1 MLRSPTEVQP
11 TRAPGAP
18 SAPPVVTGP
27 VVVAVSPAGEDDAAI
42 RAACDVA
49 THFHTS
55 LEAVAVV
62 EPLGSYAI
70 GTEVMLV
77 APELEAAR
85 RAQLETRVRD
95 RLARALGEERS
106 WRCDVRVG
114 PPVRVVAATATERHA
129 TLLVAGSGHHG
140 IAAQLMGSE
149 LALQAVRLGDR
160 PVLSVTPG
168 WQGLPRRILCAMDFS
183 PASVRAARLACALL
197 ADGGILQL
205 LLVTPPSQQVG
216 LLGDSWL
223 RAQREEAARRF
234 AELRAILEP
243 ELPPG
248 AMLDETSRAGLVV
261 DELLDGVHRHD
272 AQLIAVGTQGRDF
285 LERLFVGSTASGV
298 MRRAHVPVLCAP
310 PPAAAERAWIEL
322 RLRGATQ
329 LERASDWPAVLDAF
343 TRRHAG
349 RRSWLEVDDP
359 SSGAQLQQRGLTFA
373 GAAFDRHDRRVVLS
387 FLDAADPM
395 RHLTRDVP
403 RVDWVA
409 LRAGPGA
416 GDEVLCLAHGRGQTL
431 LGFATE

>member
-1 MLRSPTEVQP
+1 MLRSSMESHPR
-11 TRAPGAP
+11 RASGSTAAP
-18 SAPPVVTGP
+18 AVVTGP
-27 VVVAVSPAGEDDAAI
+27 VVVAVSPAGADDAAI
-42 RAACDVA
+42 RAASDVA
-49 THFHTS
+49 THLHAA
-55 LEAVAVV
+55 LEAVAAV

-95 RLARALGEERS
+95 RLARALGEDRS

-129 TLLVAGSGHHG
+129 TLLVAGSGRHG
-140 IAAQLMGSE
+140 IAAQLTGAE
-149 LALQAVRLGDR
+149 IALQAVRLGDR
-160 PVLSVTPG
+160 PVLAVPPG
-168 WQGLPRRILCAMDFS
+168 WSGLPRRILCAIDFS
-183 PASVRAARLACALL
+183 PSSVRAARLACALL

-205 LLVTPPSQQVG
+205 LLVTPPSEQVG
-216 LLGDSWL
+216 LLGDAWL
-223 RAQREEAARRF
+223 RAQREEATRRF

-248 AMLDETSRAGLVV
+248 AMLDETTRAGVVV
-261 DELLDGVHRHD
+261 DEILDGVRRHD
-272 AQLIAVGTQGRDF
+272 AQLVAVGTHGRDF

-298 MRRAHVPVLCAP
+298 MRRASVPVLCAP

-322 RLRGATQ
+322 RLSGATQ
-329 LERASDWPAVLDAF
+329 LDRARDWPAVLDAF

-359 SSGAQLQQRGLTFA
+359 ASGAQLQQRGLTFA
-373 GAAFDRHDRRVVLS
+373 GAAFDRHDGRVVLS
-387 FLDAADPM
+387 FLDTTDPM
-395 RHLTRDVP
+395 RHLARDIP

-409 LRAGPGA
+409 LRAGPGP